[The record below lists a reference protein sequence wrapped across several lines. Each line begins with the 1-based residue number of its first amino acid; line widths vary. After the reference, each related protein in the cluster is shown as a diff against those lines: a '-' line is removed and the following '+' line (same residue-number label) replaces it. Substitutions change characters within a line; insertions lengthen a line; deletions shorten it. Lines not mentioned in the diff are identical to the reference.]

1 MQQYWDISVLCVED
15 EKILRTIYS
24 RLLKDHFRVLTFAEN
39 GMEGYEQYKKLK
51 PDLVITD
58 IKMPL
63 LNGLDMVRKIKRID
77 PEARIVIMSAYG
89 ESHYFIRAIENG
101 VKSFLLKPIDE
112 DKLFGVIGDQAK
124 EILLRRSMI
133 EEERKRKQ
141 AEESLKRN
149 EAILQSV
156 SDAAELLLREGYNEK
171 TVKNML
177 AKLGKATAVSRVYI
191 FENYKYNDII
201 LTSQT
206 FEWVTEGV
214 SSQASNP
221 DLQNFPVEHGP
232 FARWSGVLSKRKLL
246 YGHIKDFPNEE
257 RELLSQQAI
266 VSIMVVP
273 VFVQNNWFGFMG
285 FDDCVNE
292 RTWTAVEANTIAA
305 AANILGAA
313 IQRSITE
320 MELLQLNAELENRV
334 IERTKDLEAEIVE
347 RQYVEDM
354 LRDSEEK
361 YRLIFENANDGILLT
376 NQGRIQFINPKTYE
390 LTGYYPKNV
399 IGKFF
404 TDFIHPDYREL
415 VLNNHHKRLNGEN
428 VPESYDIQIIDIK
441 GNNKWVE
448 LKSNLIKWDD
458 SPSVLTF
465 MTDIHLRKMAEEEL
479 MQLNQNLEERV
490 KEELLKRE
498 KQQQLILQKLR
509 LESLGELSAG
519 IAHEINQPLGGISLS
534 LDNMLYERNNNT
546 LTDQYLTQKFELMF
560 QDITRIRKII
570 QHVRE
575 FSRDDP
581 RQLQAVNVSKVI
593 NNTLSFVN
601 RLYIDH
607 NIDLEIA
614 IDNQHQLVMADA
626 FRLEQVLLN
635 LLSNA
640 KYAVETK
647 AKSAPGDYKKKI
659 SVRSGF
665 LKNMIYIDVSDNGIG
680 IKNAILNNI
689 FDPFFTTKKAQE
701 GTGLGLSI
709 SYGIIKDMQGEIIA
723 ESVENEFT
731 KIRILLPEK

>member
-124 EILLRRSMI
+124 EILLRRSML

-191 FENYKYNDII
+191 FENYKHNDII

-206 FEWVTEGV
+206 FEWVAEGV
-214 SSQASNP
+214 SSQVNNP
-221 DLQNFPVEHGP
+221 DLQNFPIEHGP

-465 MTDIHLRKMAEEEL
+465 MTDIHLRKMAEEQL

-498 KQQQLILQKLR
+498 KQQQLILQKSR

-534 LDNMLYERNNNT
+534 LDNILYERNNNT

-626 FRLEQVLLN
+626 FRLEQVMLN

-665 LKNMIYIDVSDNGIG
+665 LKNMIYIDVSDNGTG